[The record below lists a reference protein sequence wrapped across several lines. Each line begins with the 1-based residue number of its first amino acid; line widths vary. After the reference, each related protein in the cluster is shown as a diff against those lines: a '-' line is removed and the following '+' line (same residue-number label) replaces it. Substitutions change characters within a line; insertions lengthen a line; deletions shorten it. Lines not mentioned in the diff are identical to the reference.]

1 MKAASA
7 IKSETAFF
15 RLNYNL
21 TLYSSDFIFFIR
33 IIFFFISEYP

>member
-7 IKSETAFF
+7 IKSGDSLF

-21 TLYSSDFIFFIR
+21 P
-33 IIFFFISEYP
+33 FISFYSCAQHAFVF

>member
-21 TLYSSDFIFFIR
+21 P
-33 IIFFFISEYP
+33 FISFYSCVQHAFVF